1 MVKTFWKQWVDADE
15 IGRIKLI
22 KTLPAF
28 NRGYARFMTA
38 TLLNSYLNDLYQE
51 IKGYDET

>member
-51 IKGYDET
+51 IKGYDT